1 MRLCSR
7 ATDLGITPGAE
18 PSCEVSADVE
28 LDVGIAHQ
36 QGLRVGVHRNEL
48 DTLEAGVDHSV
59 DGVHATATDADHLDN
74 GEIVLG

>member
-1 MRLCSR
+1 MRLCSS
-7 ATDLGITPGAE
+7 APDLGIASGPESSG
-18 PSCEVSADVE
+18 EVSADVE

-36 QGLRVGVHRNEL
+36 QRLRVGVHRDEL
-48 DTLEAGVDHSV
+48 DALQAGVDHSV